1 MGSLYS
7 LIDHWWLLQIVA
19 LERCWARENDE
30 SSLPQSAT
38 HIMCHIM
45 DTVGVEVCGESTR
58 SWHVASANVAG
69 GKCWTAKPNTVHSDP
84 LSVLGFNGSS
94 RQAEP
99 IGLQQPF
106 EWAHK
111 KLHGVSVMYM
121 QGASH
126 FWRELW
132 RAHSAT
138 FQTAHRGEVKREWS
152 GLCGATAGKWQHM
165 RERTTQSLGNNRDI
179 LYVDCLHF

>member
-30 SSLPQSAT
+30 SPLLQSAA

-45 DTVGVEVCGESTR
+45 DTGGVEVCGESTR
-58 SWHVASANVAG
+58 NWHIASANVAG
-69 GKCWTAKPNTVHSDP
+69 SKCWTAKPNTVHSDP
-84 LSVLGFNGSS
+84 LSVFGFNGSS

-106 EWAHK
+106 EWAHN

-126 FWRELW
+126 FWRVHCTQLHLSDSSQ
-132 RAHSAT
+132 R
-138 FQTAHRGEVKREWS
+138 RGEERMIRSLWGNSRKM
-152 GLCGATAGKWQHM
+152 ATYEGKDY
-165 RERTTQSLGNNRDI
+165 TVFG
-179 LYVDCLHF
+179 